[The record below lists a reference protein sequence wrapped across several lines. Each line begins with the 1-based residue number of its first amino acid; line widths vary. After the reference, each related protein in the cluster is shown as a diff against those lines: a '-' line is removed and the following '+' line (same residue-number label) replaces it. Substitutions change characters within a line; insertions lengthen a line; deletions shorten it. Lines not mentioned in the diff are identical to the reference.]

1 MKTLIIAEAGVNHN
15 GDAALARVLVAAAAG
30 AGADIVKFQTFNAD
44 RLVTQAAAKADY
56 QRGTTPSDETQHAM
70 LRKLELSTAMH
81 EELLEQCRKHGIEFF
96 STAFDTDSLSYLL
109 ELGMRRLKIPSGEIT
124 NLPLLRRIGASGL
137 PVILSTGM
145 STLGEIEAAIDVLE
159 KAGTDRRDLTVLHCN
174 TEYPVPMA
182 EVNLLAMHSI
192 REAFGVKVGFSD
204 HTEGIEI
211 AIAAVAMG
219 ATLIEKHFTMDR
231 GLPGPDHRAS
241 VDPGQFAQMVRAIR
255 NVEVA
260 MGDGIKRPSPS
271 EIHNRPIARKSL
283 VAARPIAAGELF
295 SAENLAVKR
304 PGTGVSP
311 MRLDELTGKA
321 ARRAFDTDELI
332 DP

>member
-44 RLVTQAAAKADY
+44 RLVTKAAAKADY
-56 QRGTTPSDETQHAM
+56 QRGATPADETQHAM

-159 KAGTDRRDLTVLHCN
+159 KAGTDRNDLTVLHCN

>member
-1 MKTLIIAEAGVNHN
+1 
-15 GDAALARVLVAAAAG
+15 
-30 AGADIVKFQTFNAD
+30 
-44 RLVTQAAAKADY
+44 
-56 QRGTTPSDETQHAM
+56 
-70 LRKLELSTAMH
+70 MH

-159 KAGTDRRDLTVLHCN
+159 KAGTDRNDLTVLHCN

-271 EIHNRPIARKSL
+271 EIRNRPIARKSL

-295 SAENLAVKR
+295 STENLAVKR

-311 MRLDELTGKA
+311 IDFWDLIG
-321 ARRAFDTDELI
+321 RRALRDFETDELI
-332 DP
+332 ET

>member
-15 GDAALARVLVAAAAG
+15 GDAALARALVAAAAG

-44 RLVTQAAAKADY
+44 RLVTKGATKADY
-56 QRGTTPSDETQHAM
+56 QRGATPADETQHAM

-311 MRLDELTGKA
+311 MRLDELTGKVA
-321 ARRAFDTDELI
+321 HRAFDTDELI